1 MNRPKLLLQIIGV
14 MLVALLLAACG
25 APAATPT
32 PVPPTATP
40 TPVPPTAT
48 PTAIPPTAT
57 PTPTPVSIP
66 GIDEPIVVED
76 ISVKD
81 PYLGFTVSG
90 DLELQI
96 LDAYTEDS
104 LQSGDSAP
112 IYPDDPSDVFLTLML
127 DLDGPSN
134 CLQWVFRNV
143 TLLYGGEEYQAVRY
157 GLQVGE
163 EGKLAGWL
171 LVFAAPRDSEFGQ
184 YGLQLPDG
192 RRIGLAPFLE

>member
-1 MNRPKLLLQIIGV
+1 MRKRKAFLAAS
-14 MLVALLLAACG
+14 LVLLLLAACG

-40 TPVPPTAT
+40 TPT
-48 PTAIPPTAT
+48 PA
-57 PTPTPVSIP
+57 SIP

-76 ISVKD
+76 ISVED
-81 PYLGFTVSG
+81 SLGFTQSG

-96 LDAYTEDS
+96 LDAYTRDS

-112 IYPDDPSDVFLTLML
+112 IYPDDPSDVFLTLL
-127 DLDGPSN
+127 FYADGPSN
-134 CLQWVFRNV
+134 CDAWVTRNV
-143 TLLYGGEEYQAVRY
+143 TLVYGGEEYQAAY
-157 GLQVGE
+157 GGIQVE

-171 LVFAAPRDSEFGQ
+171 LTFAVPGDSEFGQ

-192 RRIGLAPFLE
+192 RSIGLAPFFE